1 MAFGAFNHHRQKEAM
16 ADINVTPMVD
26 VMLVLLVIFILSAPM
41 FTHAVKLDL
50 PKAQAAAAPQQP
62 DAVRISIDAA
72 GTVYW
77 NEAALKADELAQHLA
92 SAAQREPQPEL
103 QLRADRAT
111 RYEAVAQLMA
121 AAQEQGL
128 TKLVFVTEPKEN
140 K

>member
-1 MAFGAFNHHRQKEAM
+1 
-16 ADINVTPMVD
+16 VD

-50 PKAQAAAAPQQP
+50 PKAQAAGAPQP
-62 DAVRISIDAA
+62 PGAVKISIDAE

-77 NEAALKADELAQHLA
+77 NEEAVKPADLQPRLAA
-92 SAAQREPQPEL
+92 AARREPQPEL

-121 AAQEQGL
+121 AAQQEGL
-128 TKLVFVTEPKEN
+128 TKLVFVTDPKE
-140 K
+140 KKE